1 MYELL
6 TDMEFMK
13 KQDQKYPNR
22 HKEIHKGCCKY
33 CPSNNNAKAGIIDPE
48 CEDIKTLPK
57 EVIAKEYLFVC
68 AWRPNK
74 LCKGICDYLEI
85 DEEFIKMCVGDKV

>member
-33 CPSNNNAKAGIIDPE
+33 CPSNNNRKAGIKDPE
-48 CEDIKTLPK
+48 TEDLKALPK
-57 EVIAKEYLFVC
+57 ELIAREYLFVC
-68 AWRPNK
+68 AWRNDK
-74 LCKGICDYLEI
+74 LCKGICDEFGI
-85 DEEFIKMCVGDKV
+85 DEQFIKMCVGDKV